1 MSYTQREKVR
11 YVETMWAEG
20 LTPRAAERKWGGR
33 PARSSLRKWE
43 LAALRGELPAERPRV
58 RGACEHVKHTAW
70 PQATKDEAVRRV
82 RAGEKPA
89 HVARSMGIAGG
100 GRTVSGWARAE
111 RAKMA
116 PPGAEGAPK
125 SRRAAG
131 VPEDARRRIAELEAR
146 VAELEEQNAA
156 LREVVRDPKAGDP
169 ESLSPGQK
177 VEFGERLR
185 AERGWPLSRILT
197 FFSISKSTYEYHRAR
212 MAAEGAAE
220 PLRDEAAEDEAVR
233 SAFEASG
240 GTYGYR
246 RISAETGVPQRRVRA
261 SMRRLGL
268 AARDSRRAKGWSSYA
283 GEVSEAP
290 PNLLLGERGHDFSA
304 PAPNLRWV
312 TDITEMRA
320 GLRKLY
326 LSVIVDLYDGR
337 VVAWRCSASP
347 NAELAN
353 STLEAAVATL
363 APGEAPLVH
372 SDRGAHYRWPG
383 WVAICESA
391 GLTRSMSRKA
401 HSPDNAACEALFGR
415 MKVEAYHGVDWSQA
429 GPEGLAEA
437 LGRYLAWYNSGRL
450 KSFREPGRRTR
461 TRYETIDGRRRRLGL
476 GV

>member
-1 MSYTQREKVR
+1 
-11 YVETMWAEG
+11 
-20 LTPRAAERKWGGR
+20 
-33 PARSSLRKWE
+33 
-43 LAALRGELPAERPRV
+43 
-58 RGACEHVKHTAW
+58 
-70 PQATKDEAVRRV
+70 
-82 RAGEKPA
+82 
-89 HVARSMGIAGG
+89 
-100 GRTVSGWARAE
+100 
-111 RAKMA
+111 MA
-116 PPGAEGAPK
+116 PTGAKGAPR

-131 VPEDARRRIAELEAR
+131 MPEDARRRIEELEAR

-156 LREVVRDPKAGDP
+156 LREVMRDPKAGDP
-169 ESLSPGQK
+169 ERLSPRQR

-197 FFSISKSTYEYHRAR
+197 FFCISKSTYEYHRAR
-212 MAAEGAAE
+212 LGRGR
-220 PLRDEAAEDEAVR
+220 PDEAAEDAAV
-233 SAFEASG
+233 AASFRAHG

-246 RISAETGVPQRRVRA
+246 RISAETGLPQRRVRA
-261 SMRRLGL
+261 SMRRQGL
-268 AARDSRRAKGWSSYA
+268 VARDSRRAKRWSSYA

-326 LSVIVDLYDGR
+326 LSVIVDLFDGR
-337 VVAWRCSASP
+337 VVAWRCSTSP
-347 NAELAN
+347 DAGLAN

-363 APGEAPLVH
+363 APGEAPLIH

-383 WVAICESA
+383 WAAICESA

-401 HSPDNAACEALFGR
+401 RSPDNAACEAFFGR
-415 MKVEAYHGVDWSQA
+415 MKTEAYHGVDRSQA

-450 KSFREPGRRTR
+450 KSFREPGRKTR

-476 GV
+476 RV